1 MKIVLT
7 GGGTGGHFY
16 PLIAIAEKLNQLADE
31 RKVLSFKMYYFSDA
45 PYDKSALFDNG
56 LEFRS
61 IPAGKLRLYFSIQ
74 NFFDVFK
81 TATGI
86 LKAIVELY
94 TIYPDVV
101 VAKGGYASFPTLFAA
116 RILRIPVIIH
126 ESDSI
131 PGRVNKWAGKFAAR
145 IAVSYA
151 ETGEYFPKNKVA
163 HTGQPIR
170 GELIKAAPE
179 GAFEYLDMDSS
190 LPVLFIVGGS
200 QGAEIINNIVID
212 ILPKLVEKYQ
222 IIHQTGIANFESNTT
237 RANFLLSDSLF
248 KTRYKPFAFLNP
260 LAMKMAAGAS
270 TLIISRAGSMI
281 FEIASWGV
289 PTILIPI
296 TNSNG
301 DHQRKNAYNYARAGG
316 GIVIEESHFDGAILQ
331 FEIEQL
337 LNAPERLQEMKKSA
351 LVFAKGDAARTIADE
366 IISIA
371 LEHEK

>member
-16 PLIAIAEKLNQLADE
+16 PLIAIAEKINQLADE
-31 RKVLSFKMYYFSDA
+31 QKVLSLKLYYFSDA

-56 LEFRS
+56 IEFKN

-81 TATGI
+81 TATGVI
-86 LKAIVELY
+86 KAIIDLY
-94 TIYPDVV
+94 NIYPDVV
-101 VAKGGYASFPTLFAA
+101 VAKGGYASFPTMLAA
-116 RILRIPVIIH
+116 RILRIPVVLH
-126 ESDSI
+126 ESDSS

-145 IAVSYA
+145 IAVSYPEA
-151 ETGEYFPKNKVA
+151 GEYFPKKKVA

-170 GELIKAAPE
+170 GELTKSAKE
-179 GAFEYLDMDSS
+179 GAFEYLNMDSS
-190 LPVLFIVGGS
+190 VPVLFVVGGS
-200 QGAEIINNIVID
+200 QGAELINNIIVD

-222 IIHQTGIANFESNTT
+222 IIHQTGTKNFTANTT
-237 RANFLLSDSLF
+237 RAEFLLSESPYKD
-248 KTRYKPFAFLNP
+248 RYKPFAFLNP

-289 PTILIPI
+289 PAILVPI

-301 DHQRKNAYNYARAGG
+301 DHQRKNAFNYARAGG
-316 GIVIEESHFDGAILQ
+316 GIVIEESHFDGSILQ
-331 FEIEQL
+331 FEIDQL
-337 LNAPERLQEMKKSA
+337 LNAPERLQEMKKNA

-366 IISIA
+366 VISIA

>member
-16 PLIAIAEKLNQLADE
+16 PLIAIAEKINQLADE
-31 RKVLSFKMYYFSDA
+31 QKVLSLKLYYFSDA

-56 LEFRS
+56 IEFKN

-81 TATGI
+81 TATGVI
-86 LKAIVELY
+86 KAIIDLY
-94 TIYPDVV
+94 NIYPDVV
-101 VAKGGYASFPTLFAA
+101 VAKGGYASFPTILAA
-116 RILRIPVIIH
+116 RILRIPVVLH

-145 IAVSYA
+145 IAVSYPEA
-151 ETGEYFPKNKVA
+151 GEYFPKKKVA

-170 GELIKAAPE
+170 GELTKSAKE
-179 GAFEYLDMDSS
+179 GAFEYLNMDSS
-190 LPVLFIVGGS
+190 VPVLFVVGGS
-200 QGAEIINNIVID
+200 QGAELINNIIVD

-222 IIHQTGIANFESNTT
+222 IIHQTGTKNFTANTT
-237 RANFLLSDSLF
+237 RAEFLLSESPYKD
-248 KTRYKPFAFLNP
+248 RYKPFAFLNP

-289 PTILIPI
+289 PAILVPI

-301 DHQRKNAYNYARAGG
+301 DHQRKNAFNYARAGG
-316 GIVIEESHFDGAILQ
+316 GIVIEESHFDGSILQ
-331 FEIEQL
+331 FEIDQL
-337 LNAPERLQEMKKSA
+337 LNAPERLQEMKKNA

-366 IISIA
+366 VISIA

>member
-1 MKIVLT
+1 MI
-7 GGGTGGHFY
+7 
-16 PLIAIAEKLNQLADE
+16 
-31 RKVLSFKMYYFSDA
+31 
-45 PYDKSALFDNG
+45 KSALFDNG

-86 LKAIVELY
+86 LKAIIELY
-94 TIYPDVV
+94 NIYPDVV

-248 KTRYKPFAFLNP
+248 KTLQTICVLESSRYEN
-260 LAMKMAAGAS
+260 G
-270 TLIISRAGSMI
+270 SRCIDTHHLSCRFNDLRNRLM
-281 FEIASWGV
+281 GV

-301 DHQRKNAYNYARAGG
+301 DHQRKTPTTTHVQA
-316 GIVIEESHFDGAILQ
+316 VVLS
-331 FEIEQL
+331 
-337 LNAPERLQEMKKSA
+337 
-351 LVFAKGDAARTIADE
+351 
-366 IISIA
+366 
-371 LEHEK
+371 